1 MVVEIDPFPVT
12 ALQDRYAI
20 GKQAVYNRLEAL
32 DIKPF
37 KQGNKSYVHATDV
50 ELLDQLHQHIK
61 DGGKMDDFKSPRSV
75 DTMDTPTGQ
84 VDISFSP
91 LDRVDTSSLTT
102 GQSET
107 AASELIALV
116 EAIAPLAE
124 GIARHLKPSDPLQH
138 LKALEEAA
146 KAGWI
151 LSSTEVE
158 DLIGCKPKLKEGEQ
172 QFVRGSFG
180 FVKSGRVGNQSGWRV
195 VRLD

>member
-1 MVVEIDPFPVT
+1 MVVEIDPFPVA

-37 KQGNKSYVHATDV
+37 KQGNKSYIHATDV
-50 ELLDQLHQHIK
+50 ELLDELHQHIK
-61 DGGKMDDFKSPRSV
+61 DGGKMDNFKSPSPL

-84 VDISFSP
+84 SDITFSP

-107 AASELIALV
+107 AVGELIALV
-116 EAIAPLAE
+116 EA
-124 GIARHLKPSDPLQH
+124 IARHLKPSDPLQH

-158 DLIGCKPKLKEGEQ
+158 ELIGCKPKLKEGEQ

-195 VRLD
+195 ERLD

>member
-1 MVVEIDPFPVT
+1 MVVEIDPFPVS

-37 KQGNKSYVHATDV
+37 KQGNKSYIHATDV

-61 DGGKMDDFKSPRSV
+61 DGGKMDDFLSPSLL

-84 VDISFSP
+84 VDITFSP

-107 AASELIALV
+107 AVGELIALV
-116 EAIAPLAE
+116 EA
-124 GIARHLKPSDPLQH
+124 IARHLKPSDPLQH

-158 DLIGCKPKLKEGEQ
+158 NLIGCKPKLKEGEQ

-195 VRLD
+195 ERLD

>member
-1 MVVEIDPFPVT
+1 M
-12 ALQDRYAI
+12 
-20 GKQAVYNRLEAL
+20 
-32 DIKPF
+32 
-37 KQGNKSYVHATDV
+37 
-50 ELLDQLHQHIK
+50 
-61 DGGKMDDFKSPRSV
+61 
-75 DTMDTPTGQ
+75 
-84 VDISFSP
+84 
-91 LDRVDTSSLTT
+91 
-102 GQSET
+102 
-107 AASELIALV
+107 

-172 QFVRGSFG
+172 QFIRGSFG